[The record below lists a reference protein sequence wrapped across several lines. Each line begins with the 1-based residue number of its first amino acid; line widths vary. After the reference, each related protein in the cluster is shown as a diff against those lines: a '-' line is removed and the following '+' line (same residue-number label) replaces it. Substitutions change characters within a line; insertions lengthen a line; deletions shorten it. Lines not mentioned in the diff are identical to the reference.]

1 MSELAQ
7 ARALVEALP
16 DAAVLYDATLVALG
30 YNLRWQELTGLR
42 HRALE
47 ARMAAGES
55 PFDLV
60 RRDGGGDLDTARTC
74 LSTGRPIHLAEVALE
89 NATGTLYTA
98 HVSFMPV
105 MGDGGQALG
114 VIHVVRNVSDEARVQ
129 ARYRELLDQ
138 ARLRAENLEREVEKR
153 TQELSAA
160 LEAVTRLSR
169 EDPLTSLLN
178 RRSFTELAER
188 ALRLAARHGR
198 TTGLLLCDLDR
209 FKRINDT
216 YGHQTGDAVL
226 LSASRALAAAVRN
239 TDLVG
244 RFGGEEFVILLDET
258 APETVALTANRC
270 RTAVATIDPT
280 GSDVPV
286 PTISIGAAIFPQD
299 GQTLDQLISRA
310 DTALY
315 RAKHRGRNQVVMFDA
330 DDAGDSAEAAAGGRA
345 ETARPEVPCPEEVA
359 AGQRPRV
366 MVVGTPVPG
375 TASAEGRPDTTVAI
389 ATSLAC
395 DFEVVVERGGGTGA
409 TRCEESSFDAVI
421 ADFAVV
427 DQGIDFLRQVLRKS
441 PGSLRVLVLEDESEF
456 AAVRGT
462 TLARVDCFMVRREA
476 PQQAVG
482 ALRHALAR
490 REVDR
495 QRLYLASDDVG
506 RLFSRQLIEL
516 DRLIEQAAI
525 GFVYQPIVEPRT
537 RQVRAYEA
545 LCRARHPVFSDPSVL
560 FEAALQSGN
569 LWRLGRLTRHKAL
582 ERLAGLGGN
591 QHLFINLHP
600 AELDDPQLL
609 SELQHDLAGRVV
621 LEITERA
628 AIPDFNRFRATTQA
642 LTAAGYRLAIDDLGA
657 GYASLNAVALIEP
670 SFVKLDMS
678 MVRGLDHSRHKARLV
693 GHMVEF
699 ANDVGIE
706 VVAEGVET
714 EAEARA
720 VGELGCHLAQGYFFG
735 PPE

>member
-1 MSELAQ
+1 M
-7 ARALVEALP
+7 ARSLVEAMP
-16 DAAVLYDATLVALG
+16 DAAVLYDRGLAPLG

-47 ARMAAGES
+47 ARLAAGES

-60 RRDGGGDLDTARTC
+60 SREGGGDLDTARTC
-74 LSTGRPIHLAEVALE
+74 LGAGRPLHLVEVQLE
-89 NATGTLYTA
+89 NTVGTRYTA
-98 HVSFMPV
+98 QVSFMPV
-105 MGDGGQALG
+105 MGPGGQPVG
-114 VIHVVRNVSDEARVQ
+114 VIHVVRDVSDEARVQ

-178 RRSFTELAER
+178 RRSFTEMADR
-188 ALRLAARHGR
+188 ALKLAARHGR
-198 TTGLLLCDLDR
+198 TIGLLLADLDR

-226 LSASRALAAAVRN
+226 LAASRALAGAVRN

-258 APETVALTANRC
+258 APETVVLTAERC
-270 RTAVATIDPT
+270 RAAVTQIDPV
-280 GSDVPV
+280 GPGVSV

-299 GQTLDQLISRA
+299 GRTLDQLISHA

-315 RAKHRGRNQVVMFDA
+315 RAKHRGRNQVVMFDP
-330 DDAGDSAEAAAGGRA
+330 DDAGDSADVTAGA
-345 ETARPEVPCPEEVA
+345 PSETARPEVPCPDTVPS
-359 AGQRPRV
+359 GRRPRV
-366 MVVGTPVPG
+366 LVVGTPVPG
-375 TASAEGRPDTTVAI
+375 SASAAGRADTTVAV
-389 ATSLAC
+389 AAALAC

-409 TRCEESSFDAVI
+409 TRCEESTFDVVI

-441 PGSLRVLVLEDESEF
+441 PGAMRVLVLEDEGEF
-456 AAVRGT
+456 VEVRGT
-462 TLARVDCFMVRREA
+462 TLARVDCFLVRREA
-476 PQQAVG
+476 PAQVAL

-506 RLFSRQLIEL
+506 RLFSRQLVDL
-516 DRLIEQAAI
+516 DRLIERAAVD
-525 GFVYQPIVEPRT
+525 FVYQPIVEPRS
-537 RQVRAYEA
+537 RRVRAYEA
-545 LCRARHPVFSDPSVL
+545 LCRAQHPVFRNPNVL

-569 LWRLGRLTRHKAL
+569 LWRLGRLTRRKAL
-582 ERLAGLGGN
+582 ERLAGLGGD

-609 SELQHDLAGRVV
+609 VEMQEGVAGRVV

-628 AIPDFNRFRATTQA
+628 AIPDFRRFRATTQA
-642 LTAAGYRLAIDDLGA
+642 LSAAGYRLAIDDLGA
-657 GYASLNAVALIEP
+657 GYASLNTVALLEP

-678 MVRGLDHSRHKARLV
+678 MVRGLDQSRHKARLV
-693 GHMVEF
+693 GHMVEY

-714 EAEARA
+714 AGEAEA
-720 VGELGCHLAQGYFFG
+720 VSELGCHLAQGFFFG
-735 PPE
+735 PPD